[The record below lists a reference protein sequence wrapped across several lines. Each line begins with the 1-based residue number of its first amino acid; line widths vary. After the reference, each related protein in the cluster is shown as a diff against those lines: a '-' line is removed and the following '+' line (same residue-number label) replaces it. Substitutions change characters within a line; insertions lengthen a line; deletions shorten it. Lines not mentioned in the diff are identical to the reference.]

1 MSRRLENIQTGFV
14 DYGGAAANLSQAFE
28 QGKRIQFA
36 EEDRQRRIQQEEDAR
51 MAGGAQLYAG
61 WMDEVNKMENGLDQ
75 EARLKFVEKFNEVKE
90 GYRGLQE
97 AISKGVKV
105 GTPQYYELYNQ
116 VNNKKKSVIESISN
130 IKQLNETSNE
140 IAKNYASGII
150 TRPEVI
156 ESVKNTRNAIL
167 NGTWTPSDGLVTPQ
181 QVVMNSYKPA
191 SSTIKAI
198 STAIPFTT
206 SIDEDYQQEKGG
218 KKVIK
223 TTRYVPSL
231 SGSIA
236 AIDNFFTNSSPRETI
251 DITNKL
257 ASWKA
262 GENPS
267 ESSNY
272 KYYVAYM
279 NTEAVKKDPQ
289 YGGGIK
295 QPEQFTE
302 TDYALMESLPAKFK
316 PNAKEVESFA
326 TSSQKKNYDTEIIA
340 KDFMDKLFSG
350 DPKKENEVLDNF
362 SGGLASRGFIIKR
375 GTKVETPDGIEFKQ
389 DPNGKDVQLTKVA
402 NEWDTGTTSYLSLK
416 GGTADKAAALDFI
429 NRFNSAIG
437 KGGKYI
443 MRQK

>member
-14 DYGGAAANLSQAFE
+14 DYSKVGESFNQAFE

-75 EARLKFVEKFNEVKE
+75 EARAKFVEKFNEVKT

-105 GTPQYYELYNQ
+105 GTPAYYELYNQ
-116 VNNKKKSVIESISN
+116 VNAKKKSVLDEIGLV
-130 IKQLNETSNE
+130 KQLNETTDQ
-140 IAKNYASGII
+140 IAKNYAAGLI
-150 TRPEVI
+150 TDPAI
-156 ESVKNTRNAIL
+156 EKSVKDTRAAVL
-167 NGTWTPSDGLVTPQ
+167 SGTYKPSMGLVTPQ
-181 QVVMNSYKPA
+181 NVVMNSYQPA
-191 SSTIKAI
+191 SKTIKAI

-206 SIDEDYQQEKGG
+206 SVDADYQTG
-218 KKVIK
+218 KDGKAIVK

-257 ASWKA
+257 ATWKTGGNA
-262 GENPS
+262 S

-279 NTEAVKKDPQ
+279 NTDAVKKDPQ
-289 YGGGIK
+289 YGGIK
-295 QPEQFTE
+295 QPEEFTE

-316 PNAKEVESFA
+316 PNAKEIESFA
-326 TSSQKKNYDTEIIA
+326 TSTQSKNYDTENITNNFMNMLFGGKDKDINKVVDNISGALKTKGWNVSRSGNKIVYQKA
-340 KDFMDKLFSG
+340 KDEYSDGIIGEFDLSG
-350 DPKKENEVLDNF
+350 DDK
-362 SGGLASRGFIIKR
+362 SR
-375 GTKVETPDGIEFKQ
+375 
-389 DPNGKDVQLTKVA
+389 A
-402 NEWDTGTTSYLSLK
+402 N
-416 GGTADKAAALDFI
+416 AMDFL
-429 NRFNSAIG
+429 NKYVSAIG
-437 KGGKYI
+437 KGGRSI
-443 MRQK
+443 MNKK

>member
-14 DYGGAAANLSQAFE
+14 DYTQIGEGFNQAFA

-75 EARLKFVEKFNEVKE
+75 EARAKFVQKFDEVKT

-105 GTPQYYELYNQ
+105 GTTAYYELYNQ
-116 VNNKKKSVIESISN
+116 VNAKKKSVLDEIGLV
-130 IKQLNETSNE
+130 KQLNETTDQ
-140 IAKNYASGII
+140 IAKNYAAGLI
-150 TRPEVI
+150 TDPAI
-156 ESVKNTRNAIL
+156 EQSVKDTRTAVL
-167 NGTWTPSDGLVTPQ
+167 NGTYKPSMGLVTPQ

-198 STAIPFTT
+198 STTIPFTT
-206 SIDEDYQQEKGG
+206 SVDADYEVGKDG
-218 KKVIK
+218 KKVVVK

-231 SGSIA
+231 SGSVA

-257 ASWKA
+257 NTWKA
-262 GENPS
+262 GGNPT

-279 NTEAVKKDPQ
+279 NTESVKKDPQ
-289 YGGGIK
+289 WGGIK

-302 TDYALMESLPAKFK
+302 TDYALMESLPTKFK
-316 PNAKEVESFA
+316 PNAKEIESFA
-326 TSSQKKNYDTEIIA
+326 STTQTKNYDTENITTN
-340 KDFMDKLFSG
+340 FMTKLFSG
-350 DPKKENEVLDNF
+350 NDKDINQVVDNI
-362 SGGLASRGFIIKR
+362 SGALKTKGWNISRSGNKIVYQKA
-375 GTKVETPDGIEFKQ
+375 KDEYSDGIIGEFDLSGDDMSK
-389 DPNGKDVQLTKVA
+389 A
-402 NEWDTGTTSYLSLK
+402 N
-416 GGTADKAAALDFI
+416 AMDFLNKYI
-429 NRFNSAIG
+429 SAIG
-437 KGGKYI
+437 KGGRSI
-443 MRQK
+443 MNKK

>member
-14 DYGGAAANLSQAFE
+14 DYGGAAASLNQAFE

-75 EARLKFVEKFNEVKE
+75 EARAKFVEKFNEVKT

-105 GTPQYYELYNQ
+105 GTPAYYELYNQ
-116 VNNKKKSVIESISN
+116 VNAKKKSVLDEIGLV
-130 IKQLNETSNE
+130 KQLNETTDQ
-140 IAKNYASGII
+140 IAKNYAAGLI
-150 TRPEVI
+150 TDPAI
-156 ESVKNTRNAIL
+156 EKSVKDTRAAVL
-167 NGTWTPSDGLVTPQ
+167 SGTYKPSMGLVTPQ
-181 QVVMNSYKPA
+181 NVVMNSYQPA
-191 SSTIKAI
+191 SKTIKAI

-206 SIDEDYQQEKGG
+206 SVDADYQTG
-218 KKVIK
+218 KDGKAIVK

-257 ASWKA
+257 ATWKTGGNA
-262 GENPS
+262 S

-279 NTEAVKKDPQ
+279 NTDAVKKDPQ
-289 YGGGIK
+289 YGGIK
-295 QPEQFTE
+295 QPEEFTE

-316 PNAKEVESFA
+316 PNAKEIESFA
-326 TSSQKKNYDTEIIA
+326 TSTQSKNYDTENITNNFMNMLFGGKDKDINKVVDNISGALKTKGWNVSRSGNKIVYQKA
-340 KDFMDKLFSG
+340 KDEYSDGIIGEFDLSG
-350 DPKKENEVLDNF
+350 DDK
-362 SGGLASRGFIIKR
+362 SR
-375 GTKVETPDGIEFKQ
+375 
-389 DPNGKDVQLTKVA
+389 A
-402 NEWDTGTTSYLSLK
+402 N
-416 GGTADKAAALDFI
+416 AMDFL
-429 NRFNSAIG
+429 NKYVSAIG
-437 KGGKYI
+437 KGGRSI
-443 MRQK
+443 MNKK

>member
-14 DYGGAAANLSQAFE
+14 DYSKVGESFNQAFE

-75 EARLKFVEKFNEVKE
+75 EARVKFVEKFNEVKN

-105 GTPQYYELYNQ
+105 GTPAYYELYNQ
-116 VNNKKKSVIESISN
+116 VNAKKKSVLDEIGLV
-130 IKQLNETSNE
+130 KQLNETTDQ
-140 IAKNYASGII
+140 IAKNYAAGLI
-150 TRPEVI
+150 TDPAI
-156 ESVKNTRNAIL
+156 EKSVKDTRAAVL
-167 NGTWTPSDGLVTPQ
+167 SGTYKPSMGLVTPQ

-206 SIDEDYQQEKGG
+206 SVDADYQAG
-218 KKVIK
+218 KDGKSIVK

-257 ASWKA
+257 ATWKA
-262 GENPS
+262 GENAA

-279 NTEAVKKDPQ
+279 NTDAVKKDPQ
-289 YGGGIK
+289 YGGIK
-295 QPEQFTE
+295 QPEEFTE

-316 PNAKEVESFA
+316 PNAKEIESFA
-326 TSSQKKNYDTEIIA
+326 TSTQSKNYDTENITNNFMNMLFGGKDKEINKVVDNISGALKTKGWNVSRSGNKIVYQKA
-340 KDFMDKLFSG
+340 KDEYSDGIIGEFDLSG
-350 DPKKENEVLDNF
+350 DDK
-362 SGGLASRGFIIKR
+362 SR
-375 GTKVETPDGIEFKQ
+375 
-389 DPNGKDVQLTKVA
+389 A
-402 NEWDTGTTSYLSLK
+402 N
-416 GGTADKAAALDFI
+416 AMDFL
-429 NRFNSAIG
+429 NKYVSAIG
-437 KGGKYI
+437 KGGRSI
-443 MRQK
+443 MNKK

>member
-14 DYGGAAANLSQAFE
+14 DYSKVGESFNQAFE

-75 EARLKFVEKFNEVKE
+75 EARAEFVEKFNEVKT

-105 GTPQYYELYNQ
+105 GTPAYYELYNQ
-116 VNNKKKSVIESISN
+116 VNAKKKSVLDEIGLV
-130 IKQLNETSNE
+130 KQLNETTDQ
-140 IAKNYASGII
+140 IAKNYAAGLI
-150 TRPEVI
+150 TDPAI
-156 ESVKNTRNAIL
+156 EKSVKDTRAAVL
-167 NGTWTPSDGLVTPQ
+167 SGTYKPSMGLVTPQ
-181 QVVMNSYKPA
+181 NVVMNSYQPA
-191 SSTIKAI
+191 SKTIKAI

-206 SIDEDYQQEKGG
+206 SVDADYQTG
-218 KKVIK
+218 KDGKAIVK

-257 ASWKA
+257 ATWKTGGNA
-262 GENPS
+262 S

-279 NTEAVKKDPQ
+279 NTDAVKKDPQ
-289 YGGGIK
+289 YGGIK
-295 QPEQFTE
+295 QPEEFTE

-316 PNAKEVESFA
+316 PNAKEIESFA
-326 TSSQKKNYDTEIIA
+326 TSTQSKNYDTENITNNFMNMLFGGKDKDINKVVDNISGALKTKGWNVSRSGNKIVYQKA
-340 KDFMDKLFSG
+340 KDEYSDGIIGEFDLSG
-350 DPKKENEVLDNF
+350 DDK
-362 SGGLASRGFIIKR
+362 SR
-375 GTKVETPDGIEFKQ
+375 
-389 DPNGKDVQLTKVA
+389 A
-402 NEWDTGTTSYLSLK
+402 N
-416 GGTADKAAALDFI
+416 AMDFL
-429 NRFNSAIG
+429 NKYVSAIG
-437 KGGKYI
+437 KGGRSI
-443 MRQK
+443 MNKK

>member
-75 EARLKFVEKFNEVKE
+75 EARTKFVEKFNEVKN

-105 GTPQYYELYNQ
+105 GTPAYYELYNQ
-116 VNNKKKSVIESISN
+116 VNAKKKSVLDEIGLV
-130 IKQLNETSNE
+130 KQLNETTDQ
-140 IAKNYASGII
+140 IAKNYAAGLI
-150 TRPEVI
+150 TDPAI
-156 ESVKNTRNAIL
+156 EKSVKDTRAAVL
-167 NGTWTPSDGLVTPQ
+167 SGTYKPSMGLVTPQ

-206 SIDEDYQQEKGG
+206 STDADYKIGQDG
-218 KKVIK
+218 KKVVK
-223 TTRYVPSL
+223 TVRYVPSL
-231 SGSIA
+231 SGSMA
-236 AIDNFFTNSSPRETI
+236 AIDNFFANSSPRETI

-262 GENPS
+262 GEKPS

-279 NTEAVKKDPQ
+279 NTEAAQKDPQ
-289 YGGGIK
+289 WGGIK

-302 TDYALMESLPAKFK
+302 TDYALMESLPSKFN
-316 PNAKEVESFA
+316 PNAKEIESFA
-326 TSSQKKNYDTEIIA
+326 TTSQKKNYDTEIIA

-350 DPKKENEVLDNF
+350 DPKQENEVLDNF

>member
-14 DYGGAAANLSQAFE
+14 DYSKVGESFNQAFE

-51 MAGGAQLYAG
+51 LAAGAQLYAG

-75 EARLKFVEKFNEVKE
+75 EARLKFVEKFNEVKS

-116 VNNKKKSVIESISN
+116 INAKKKAVMDEIGI
-130 IKQLNETSNE
+130 IKQLNETTDQ
-140 IAKNYASGII
+140 IAKNYASGLV
-150 TRPEVI
+150 TDAAI
-156 ESVKNTRNAIL
+156 EQSVKTIRTAAL
-167 NGTWTPSDGLVTPQ
+167 NGTYTPSMGLITPRDVIQ
-181 QVVMNSYKPA
+181 KSYKPA
-191 SSTIKAI
+191 AGAIKLISS
-198 STAIPFTT
+198 AIPFTT
-206 SIDEDYQQEKGG
+206 SIDADYQVGQDG
-218 KKVIK
+218 KKVVK

-236 AIDNFFTNSSPRETI
+236 TIDNFLTNSPPIETI

-257 ASWKA
+257 NAWKSSDKA
-262 GENPS
+262 S

-289 YGGGIK
+289 YSGIK
-295 QPEQFTE
+295 QPNEFTE
-302 TDYALMESLPAKFK
+302 TDYALMESLPSKFK
-316 PNAKEVESFA
+316 PNAKEIESFA
-326 TSSQKKNYDTEIIA
+326 STSQKKNYDTEIISQ
-340 KDFMDKLFSG
+340 DFMSKLFSG
-350 DPKKENEVLDNF
+350 DRAKEDEVLNSF
-362 SGGLASRGFIIKR
+362 SGALSSRNFKIKR
-375 GTKVETPDGIEFKQ
+375 GVRVNTKDGIEFKEDSKGRDIQ
-389 DPNGKDVQLTKVA
+389 IVKAADDF
-402 NEWDTGTTSYLSLK
+402 DTGSTTYLSLK
-416 GGTADKAAALDFI
+416 GDTEDRAAALDFI

-443 MRQK
+443 MRRN